1 MGFDSGAA
9 DSSVSALGPVGR
21 GGLKGNE
28 VMVVDLNKARQEG
41 GDRQAWRLPE
51 SEFVMYDEDEDEE
64 GGEFGGDE
72 GFEEDDEFGEDD
84 DEFLEDEEELEG
96 EEEFDD
102 DDDEDL

>member
-1 MGFDSGAA
+1 
-9 DSSVSALGPVGR
+9 
-21 GGLKGNE
+21 
-28 VMVVDLNKARQEG
+28 MVVDVNKLRAQ
-41 GDRQAWRLPE
+41 DTQAWRLPE

-64 GGEFGGDE
+64 GGEFGADE
-72 GFEEDDEFGEDD
+72 GFEEDEEFGEDD